1 MHTVVADRDGAREL
15 GVVYSGL
22 WLKFQLLPGT
32 VFSTLSNTE
41 KEALIIFCCPDFQIK
56 LNEKKNP
63 VGVNVLSEGVFKE
76 SFVSLLPTVVR
87 IHKDNYCS

>member
-41 KEALIIFCCPDFQIK
+41 KEALIIFCCPDFK
-56 LNEKKNP
+56 LNP